1 MKFFKLKTTLSIT
14 LFAFIPTIGHA
25 GLFTTVHE
33 IDKPRITFYY
43 DCTDSE
49 ISARNQKP
57 NFSSCKLANFYE
69 EREGA
74 TSDAP
79 TKTII
84 ALGKVRSTV
93 AESGAISGGEI
104 SATTSELST
113 TVAEHEDKLAD
124 LIKDLEKTN
133 DTVTKVKTKLD
144 TASDSLKDSKTE
156 LSKISTKVGKNED
169 GIKKLNFEIDK
180 SNDKIADLK
189 TNLTKNTS
197 AVEKMGA
204 KVEKAVSD
212 VKDLGIKVK
221 TNADAIKATDTKV
234 AKNLEGIAT
243 NKEAIAKNTSSIKA
257 TNDKIGNLIESLK
270 APTFEGKVTAN
281 GGIAVSKEF
290 KVSSATEVSMGGNRV
305 QNVADAVDNTDAVNL
320 GQLKAE
326 SSRIFS
332 NLDKKLSASTKK
344 LSEDLE
350 ALKKESRAGSA
361 SAMATA
367 SLPQAWTPDQIG
379 VGLGVATYRG
389 AFGYSLGVSAMSG
402 DEAWVGKASVSG
414 DSKGGFGGSLG
425 MMFSF

>member
-1 MKFFKLKTTLSIT
+1 M
-14 LFAFIPTIGHA
+14 
-25 GLFTTVHE
+25 
-33 IDKPRITFYY
+33 
-43 DCTDSE
+43 
-49 ISARNQKP
+49 
-57 NFSSCKLANFYE
+57 
-69 EREGA
+69 
-74 TSDAP
+74 
-79 TKTII
+79 
-84 ALGKVRSTV
+84 
-93 AESGAISGGEI
+93 
-104 SATTSELST
+104 
-113 TVAEHEDKLAD
+113 
-124 LIKDLEKTN
+124 
-133 DTVTKVKTKLD
+133 
-144 TASDSLKDSKTE
+144 
-156 LSKISTKVGKNED
+156 
-169 GIKKLNFEIDK
+169 
-180 SNDKIADLK
+180 
-189 TNLTKNTS
+189 
-197 AVEKMGA
+197 
-204 KVEKAVSD
+204 SD

-257 TNDKIGNLIESLK
+257 TNDKIGNLIKSLK

-332 NLDKKLSASTKK
+332 NLDKKFSASTKK